1 MDIIRRTSPQ
11 ELQLDDEVSWVS
23 SKSADEDFF
32 EDGLSLDLEGSTQL
46 SRGILVY
53 FEVRAVLQ
61 PLQAAVPQGPTKVSR
76 SFTSKSMGGA
86 SAPPAASG

>member
-11 ELQLDDEVSWVS
+11 ELQLEDEVSWVS

-32 EDGLSLDLEGSTQL
+32 EDGLSLDLEGSKQF

-53 FEVRAVLQ
+53 FEVRSVLQ
-61 PLQAAVPQGPTKVSR
+61 PLQAAVSQGSTKIRR
-76 SFTSKSMGGA
+76 SFTSKSVGGA
-86 SAPPAASG
+86 